1 MKQQTIIRDGFISK
15 GNAQITGSLTV
26 NDSGLVLNT
35 TLRTLNNDS
44 GVSVDW
50 KNAQLLKGGSVSIDW
65 NGYTLHDGAGDASV
79 DYRNR
84 YLIDLSHIT
93 SVDWGDQKTLF
104 DAYASSSL
112 LWGGRQLVKS
122 DGTTVTLDWETG
134 ALQGTASYAT
144 QALTA
149 SYALSS
155 AGGGSGTVNSGNSS
169 KLAYYA
175 STGTAV
181 SEAGKLE
188 YDGSN
193 LKLTSTSQ
201 LDFYTNA
208 GSIYFGNFSSPT
220 YGRVGFSVPGA
231 AVMVIDY
238 ANVRAGFG
246 GGTSLITSAPAA
258 LVEIQGKADEIQ
270 LLVRANGT
278 QNQYVMVA
286 RDNANT
292 DILTLD
298 NSGVFWTSGGGTS
311 DRRKKD
317 NIMYLSYNHSNTINA
332 LKPAKFEFKN
342 DPGVTRHGFIAQDVL
357 EVKPEL
363 VLGNGDQEDGTYG
376 LDYDGILAITVKS
389 LQEALARISQL
400 EQTVEELKKQ

>member
-1 MKQQTIIRDGFISK
+1 MPIKEKFYIREGLVVNGDTTISGSVITTVGF
-15 GNAQITGSLTV
+15 TGSL
-26 NDSGLVLNT
+26 
-35 TLRTLNNDS
+35 
-44 GVSVDW
+44 
-50 KNAQLLKGGSVSIDW
+50 
-65 NGYTLHDGAGDASV
+65 
-79 DYRNR
+79 
-84 YLIDLSHIT
+84 
-93 SVDWGDQKTLF
+93 
-104 DAYASSSL
+104 
-112 LWGGRQLVKS
+112 
-122 DGTTVTLDWETG
+122 E
-134 ALQGTASYAT
+134 GTASYSTTAQSIVGT
-144 QALTA
+144 VTSA
-149 SYALSS
+149 SYASTSS
-155 AGGGSGTVNSGNSS
+155 FIDSTFISASVAASGFGNGSGTVNSGNSS

-208 GSIYFGNFSSPT
+208 GSIYFGNFSSPS
-220 YGRVGFSVPGA
+220 YGRVGFSVPGQS
-231 AVMVIDY
+231 VMVVDY
-238 ANVRAGFG
+238 STARAGFG
-246 GGTSLITSAPAA
+246 GGINLITGAPSG

-270 LLVRANGT
+270 LLVRSNPVRFG
-278 QNQYVMVA
+278 QNQYVIVA
-286 RDNANT
+286 RDTGNS

-317 NIMYLSYNHSNTINA
+317 NIMYLSYNYSNTINA

-342 DPGVTRHGFIAQDVL
+342 NPGVTRHGFIAQDVL

-363 VLGNGDQEDGTYG
+363 VLGNGSEENGTYG

-389 LQEALARISQL
+389 LQEALARITQL
-400 EQTVEELKKQ
+400 EQTIEELKKQ

>member
-1 MKQQTIIRDGFISK
+1 MPLREKTYIRDGFVSA
-15 GNAQITGSLTV
+15 GDAEVTGSL
-26 NDSGLVLNT
+26 
-35 TLRTLNNDS
+35 
-44 GVSVDW
+44 GVSGTITGNLTGNVTG
-50 KNAQLLKGGSVSIDW
+50 NAS
-65 NGYTLHDGAGDASV
+65 TA
-79 DYRNR
+79 
-84 YLIDLSHIT
+84 T
-93 SVDWGDQKTLF
+93 SATS
-104 DAYASSSL
+104 A
-112 LWGGRQLVKS
+112 
-122 DGTTVTLDWETG
+122 TTATS
-134 ALQGTASYAT
+134 ASYAST
-144 QALTA
+144 SSFIDPTFISA
-149 SYALSS
+149 SAAASGFGG
-155 AGGGSGTVNSGNSS
+155 GGGSGTVNSGNSS

-181 SEAGKLE
+181 SEANKLE

-208 GSIYFGNFSSPT
+208 GSIYFGNFSSPS
-220 YGRVGFSVPGA
+220 YGRAGFSVPGQ
-231 AVMVIDY
+231 AVMVVDY
-238 ANVRAGFG
+238 STARAGFG
-246 GGTSLITSAPAA
+246 GGINLITGAPGG

-270 LLVRANGT
+270 LLVRANST

-286 RDNANT
+286 RDNTNT

-342 DPGVTRHGFIAQDVL
+342 NPGVIRHGFIAQDVL

-363 VLGNGDQEDGTYG
+363 VLGNGEEENGTYG

-389 LQEALARISQL
+389 LQEALVRITQL
-400 EQTVEELKKQ
+400 EQIVEELKK